1 MKHSFPMVPTIL
13 MATIALGL
21 TLMAYLRGEG
31 QHVTG
36 FKVASNMI
44 MAVAPLLIFALIVA
58 GMIQVLV
65 PSAFVAKWVGAES
78 GFKGI
83 LWGSVAGS
91 LTPGGPF
98 VCLPLAAGFI
108 KAGASAGATVAY
120 LTAWALIGVSRIPLE
135 VGILGWKLT
144 AVRFASTLILAP
156 IAGLIAQ
163 VFFSS
168 VNLKN

>member
-1 MKHSFPMVPTIL
+1 MKHSFPWIPTII
-13 MATIALGL
+13 MGIIALGL

-31 QHVTG
+31 EHLSG
-36 FKVASNMI
+36 LKVASNLI

-65 PSAFVAKWVGAES
+65 PSAFVAKWVGGDS

-83 LWGSVAGS
+83 LLGSVAGS

-98 VCLPLAAGFI
+98 VCLPLAAGFT
-108 KAGASAGATVAY
+108 KAGASSGAIVAY
-120 LTAWALIGVSRIPLE
+120 LTAWALVGVSRIPLE

-163 VFFSS
+163 LFFSS